1 MKDDGKEVP
10 VIPIDSKPTILG
22 EPSREQVM
30 AARKLSHTITI
41 GNRLPEEDFDIVIG
55 NQTTCLRFARDGSVH
70 LNGRLLGSD
79 VEVYEGLRC
88 FLRSFIKGSWL

>member
-10 VIPIDSKPTILG
+10 VIPIGGKPTTFG
-22 EPSREQVM
+22 EPSREQVRV
-30 AARKLSHTITI
+30 ARQQVHSIMI
-41 GNRLPEEDFDIVIG
+41 GSGVAEEDFDIVIG
-55 NQTTCLRFARDGSVH
+55 NQMTCLRFARDGSVH

-88 FLRSFIKGSWL
+88 FLRSFIKGGWL